1 MQLMYRRNQL
11 FVAVATALLGS
22 AGPSAFAQEASKP
35 NLGLEE
41 IIVTATKQEETVSN
55 VGASII
61 AVSSKEIENLGYRSM
76 ASLVQT
82 TPNVNVYEGS
92 TGTKLTVRG
101 VGTPPT
107 GGASSSVA
115 TFTDGVYQGNSS
127 QTNNILVDM
136 QRVEILRGPQGT
148 LFGKNSI
155 AGVFNL
161 ITERPTQ
168 DFEALIDLRAGNYDS
183 AEGTAVISGGL
194 TDDVSG
200 RLMVYRQKTGDYLDN
215 TFEGNDAGGGSK
227 EAFRGS
233 LNWDIS
239 NNTSVWVKA
248 QHDHV
253 QRNAATTQLL
263 GLDPIDAAHLD
274 SIDPSIRPR
283 LDTKL
288 NGKMATGT
296 LDYYGNPT
304 GLNGDTS
311 LVTSRD
317 TFAAILTHNFDNEY
331 ELTATAGWDR
341 NRVANRGNTS
351 QDYPLV
357 TVYLDT
363 KSTYQTSNL
372 EVRLSSPTDDAFRF
386 TVGGYAEKSKY
397 GIDSGNGYLN
407 FAAPLTATLPAGPD
421 LLAGVVGGIAP
432 ALGVQD
438 PSVLAPAFMFSLGT
452 PYGRNRTTSL
462 ALYGQATYDFTEELS
477 LTLGLRAA
485 QDEIE
490 QDKDFS
496 TRTDLNGNPLL
507 SPASFAGLVPAG
519 AEGLYSTIAQAIYG
533 PGTPGQPGVG
543 IGLPGMPSYNDTHKD
558 RAILPAGK
566 LEYRPS
572 PDELYYASIQSG
584 YKNGGFATDGLG
596 YPNEFEKEKSIA
608 YELGG
613 KISVAEGR
621 GQITGA
627 LFRTDFKDLQVAVI
641 DSLSGGVEF
650 TNAAKAYTQG
660 LELGGRWRFTEE
672 LTGSVNYA
680 YLESRY
686 NSFESGPLTIQQS
699 IALQNFEANGGTV
712 TPDMRVQ
719 DLSHKPLMYA
729 PRNSGSGSLDYVQPI
744 GESLEIQGTLSVS
757 LSDDSYSELSNSEE
771 LKAHSTTL
779 VDATIALAD
788 TVDLW
793 RVALIG
799 QNLTDDRGLVYGTS
813 GSLVSKGTYFGT
825 MRQPTTY
832 WLQVQKRF
840 K

>member
-1 MQLMYRRNQL
+1 
-11 FVAVATALLGS
+11 
-22 AGPSAFAQEASKP
+22 
-35 NLGLEE
+35 
-41 IIVTATKQEETVSN
+41 
-55 VGASII
+55 
-61 AVSSKEIENLGYRSM
+61 
-76 ASLVQT
+76 
-82 TPNVNVYEGS
+82 VYEGS

-115 TFTDGVYQGNSS
+115 TFIDGVYQGNSS
-127 QTNNILVDM
+127 QTNNVLVDM

-161 ITERPTQ
+161 ITERPTE

-215 TFEGNDAGGGSK
+215 TFTGNDAGGGSK

-233 LNWDIS
+233 LNWNIS
-239 NNTSVWVKA
+239 DNTSVWVKA

-263 GLDPIDAAHLD
+263 ALDPADAAHLD

-283 LDTKL
+283 LDTRL

-296 LDYYGNPT
+296 LDFYGNPT

-317 TFAAILTHNFDNEY
+317 TFAAILNHMFDNEY

-341 NRVANRGNTS
+341 NRVSNRGNTS

-363 KSTYQTSNL
+363 KSTFKTSNL
-372 EVRLSSPTDDAFRF
+372 EVSLSSPTDDRFRF

-397 GIDSGNGYLN
+397 GIDSGDGYLG
-407 FAAPLTATLPAGPD
+407 FQYVSDLFQIPA
-421 LLAGVVGGIAP
+421 IF
-432 ALGVQD
+432 
-438 PSVLAPAFMFSLGT
+438 SPAFTVDVGT
-452 PYGRNRTTSL
+452 PYGYNRTTSF
-462 ALYGQATYDFTEELS
+462 AGYGQATYDFTDEWS
-477 LTLGLRAA
+477 LTAGLRYAI
-485 QDEIE
+485 DDIE
-490 QDKDFS
+490 QDKSFA
-496 TRTDLNGNPLL
+496 TRKDLNGNPLF
-507 SPASFAGLVPAG
+507 SAESFNSIVPG
-519 AEGLYSTIAQAIYG
+519 SYEPIRD
-533 PGTPGQPGVG
+533 GVLIPFGYFG
-543 IGLPGMPSYNDTHKD
+543 IGVPGMPDYNDTHKD
-558 RAILPAGK
+558 KAFLPAGK

-584 YKNGGFATDGLG
+584 YKNGGFATDGLM
-596 YPNEFEKEKSIA
+596 YPNEFEKEKSLA

-613 KISVAEGR
+613 KVSVADGR
-621 GQITGA
+621 GQINGA

-641 DSLSGGVEF
+641 DPQSGGVEF
-650 TNAAKAYTQG
+650 KNAAKAYTQG

-672 LTGSVNYA
+672 LTGSLNYA

-686 NSFESGPLTIQQS
+686 NSFEEGPATVQQS
-699 IALQNFEANGGTV
+699 IALQNGA
-712 TPDMRVQ
+712 TPASAGLTADGFQ

-729 PRNSGSGSLDYVQPI
+729 PRNSGSAALDYVQPI
-744 GESLEIQGTLSVS
+744 GEALEIQGTLSVAVTG
-757 LSDDSYSELSNSEE
+757 DSYSELSNSEE
-771 LKAHSTTL
+771 LKAHSSTI

-788 TVDLW
+788 TVNLW

-813 GSLVSKGTYFGT
+813 GSLVGKGTYFGT

>member
-1 MQLMYRRNQL
+1 MQLMYRRNPL
-11 FVAVATALLGS
+11 FVAVATTLLGS
-22 AGPSAFAQEASKP
+22 VGQVAFAQETSKP

-61 AVSSKEIENLGYRSM
+61 AVSSKQIDELGYRSM

-82 TPNVNVYEGS
+82 TPNVNVYEGP

-115 TFTDGVYQGNSS
+115 TFIDGVYQGNTS
-127 QTNNILVDM
+127 QTNNVLVDM
-136 QRVEILRGPQGT
+136 ERVEILRGPQGT

-161 ITERPTQ
+161 ITARPTH
-168 DFEALIDLRAGNYDS
+168 DFEALVDVRAGNYDS
-183 AEGTAVISGGL
+183 TEGTAVVSGGL
-194 TDDVSG
+194 TDDISG
-200 RLMVYRQKTGDYLDN
+200 RLMVYRQKTGDYIDN
-215 TFEGNDAGGGSK
+215 TFQGNDAGGGTK
-227 EAFRGS
+227 EAYRGS
-233 LNWDIS
+233 LNWDF
-239 NNTSVWVKA
+239 NDNTSLWVKA

-253 QRNAATTQLL
+253 QRNAAITQLI
-263 GLDPIDAAHLD
+263 GLDPADAAHLD

-283 LDTKL
+283 IDTKL
-288 NGKMATGT
+288 NDKMATGT

-304 GLNGDTS
+304 GLNPDTS

-341 NRVANRGNTS
+341 NRVGNRGNTS
-351 QDYPLV
+351 QDYPLM

-397 GIDSGNGYLN
+397 GIDSGNGFLN
-407 FAAPLTATLPAGPD
+407 FAAPLTAGLPPGPD
-421 LLAGVVGGIAP
+421 MLDGAVQGVVPGL
-432 ALGVQD
+432 ALPD
-438 PSVLAPAFMFSLGT
+438 TSVLAPAFMFNLGT

-462 ALYGQATYDFTEELS
+462 ALYGQASYDFTEELS
-477 LTLGLRAA
+477 LTLGLRLA

-496 TRTDLNGNPLL
+496 MRTDLYGNPLL
-507 SPASFAGLVPAG
+507 SPESFTGLVPAG
-519 AEGLYSTIAQAIYG
+519 TEALYSGVAQAIYG
-533 PGTPGQPGVG
+533 PGGVG
-543 IGLPGMPSYNDTHKD
+543 IGLPGMANFNDTHKD
-558 RAILPAGK
+558 RAVLPAGK

-596 YPNEFEKEKSIA
+596 YPNEFEKEKSLA

-613 KISVAEGR
+613 KIAVADGR
-621 GQITGA
+621 GQVNGA
-627 LFRTDFKDLQVAVI
+627 IFRTDFKDLQVAVI
-641 DSLSGGVEF
+641 DPLSGGVEF

-660 LELGGRWRFTEE
+660 IELGGRWRFTEE
-672 LTGSVNYA
+672 LTGSLNYA

-686 NSFESGPLTIQQS
+686 NSFDNGPRS
-699 IALQNFEANGGTV
+699 ISMSIDDPLSTQ
-712 TPDMRVQ
+712 PQ

-729 PRNSGSGSLDYVQPI
+729 PRNAGSAALDYVQPI
-744 GESLEIQGTLSVS
+744 GESFELQGTLSVAVT
-757 LSDDSYSELSNSEE
+757 DDSYSELSNSEE
-771 LKAHSTTL
+771 LKAHSSTI
-779 VDATIALAD
+779 VDATIALND
-788 TVDLW
+788 TVNLW

-799 QNLTDDRGLVYGTS
+799 QNLADDRNLVYGTS
-813 GSLVSKGTYFGT
+813 GSLVNKGTYFGT
-825 MRQPTTY
+825 MRQPMTY

>member
-1 MQLMYRRNQL
+1 MQLMYRRNSL
-11 FVAVATALLGS
+11 FVAIATTLLG
-22 AGPSAFAQEASKP
+22 GVGQSAFAQEASKP

-61 AVSSKEIENLGYRSM
+61 AVSSKQIDELGYRSM
-76 ASLVQT
+76 ASLVQS

-107 GGASSSVA
+107 GGASASVA
-115 TFTDGVYQGNSS
+115 TFIDGVYQGNSS

-136 QRVEILRGPQGT
+136 ERVEILRGPQGT

-161 ITERPTQ
+161 ITARPTQ

-183 AEGTAVISGGL
+183 VEGTAVVSGGL
-194 TDDVSG
+194 TDDISG
-200 RLMVYRQKTGDYLDN
+200 RMMVYRQKTGDYLDN

-233 LNWDIS
+233 LNWNIS
-239 NNTSVWVKA
+239 DNTSVWVKA

-253 QRNAATTQLL
+253 QRNAATTQLI
-263 GLDPIDAAHLD
+263 GLDPADAAHLN
-274 SIDPSIRPR
+274 SIDPSILPR
-283 LDTKL
+283 IDTKL
-288 NGKMATGT
+288 NDKMATGFG
-296 LDYYGNPT
+296 DYYGNPT
-304 GLNGDTS
+304 GLNPDTS

-317 TFAAILTHNFDNEY
+317 TFAAILTHTFDNEY

-341 NRVANRGNTS
+341 NRVNNRGNTS

-372 EVRLSSPTDDAFRF
+372 EMRLSSPTDDRFRF

-407 FAAPLTATLPAGPD
+407 FAAPLQAGGPATTTLINGILADAGVPTG
-421 LLAGVVGGIAP
+421 LLASDEALSP
-432 ALGVQD
+432 ALI
-438 PSVLAPAFMFSLGT
+438 MSLGT

-462 ALYGQATYDFTEELS
+462 ALYGQATYDFTDELS

-490 QDKDFS
+490 QDKNFD
-496 TRTDLNGNPLL
+496 TRTDLNGNSLF
-507 SPASFAGLVPAG
+507 STESFAGLVPVPGLGIEDAYAATAQGLAG
-519 AEGLYSTIAQAIYG
+519 AI
-533 PGTPGQPGVG
+533 G
-543 IGLPGMPSYNDTHKD
+543 IGIPGMPNFNDTHKD
-558 RAILPAGK
+558 RALLPAGK
-566 LEYRPS
+566 FEYRPS

-613 KISVAEGR
+613 KISVADGR
-621 GQITGA
+621 GQINGA
-627 LFRTDFKDLQVAVI
+627 VFRTDFKDLQVAII
-641 DSLSGGVEF
+641 DPLSGGVLF

-672 LTGSVNYA
+672 LTGSLNYA
-680 YLESRY
+680 YLQSRY
-686 NSFESGPLTIQQS
+686 NSFENGPRTISMS
-699 IALQNFEANGGTV
+699 IADPLSTQ
-712 TPDMRVQ
+712 PQ

-729 PRNSGSGSLDYVQPI
+729 PRNAGSAALDYVQP
-744 GESLEIQGTLSVS
+744 LNDVFDLQATVSVAVT
-757 LSDDSYSELSNSEE
+757 DDSYSELSNSDE
-771 LKAHSTTL
+771 LKAHSSTI
-779 VDATIALAD
+779 VDATVALVD

-799 QNLTDDRGLVYGTS
+799 QNLTDDRNLIYGTS
-813 GSLVSKGTYFGT
+813 GSLVNKGTYFGQ
-825 MRQPTTY
+825 MRQPMTY

>member
-1 MQLMYRRNQL
+1 M
-11 FVAVATALLGS
+11 LGS
-22 AGPSAFAQEASKP
+22 AGQSAFAQEASKP

-61 AVSSKEIENLGYRSM
+61 AISSKQIDELGYRSM

-136 QRVEILRGPQGT
+136 ERVEILRGPQGT

-161 ITERPTQ
+161 ITARPTH

-183 AEGTAVISGGL
+183 VEGTAVVSGGL
-194 TDDVSG
+194 TDDIAG

-233 LNWDIS
+233 LNWDF
-239 NNTSVWVKA
+239 NDNTSLWVKA

-253 QRNAATTQLL
+253 QRNAATTQLI
-263 GLDPIDAAHLD
+263 GLDPIDAARLD
-274 SIDPSIRPR
+274 ELDPTIRPR
-283 LDTKL
+283 IDTKL
-288 NGKMATGT
+288 NDKMATGT

-304 GLNGDTS
+304 GLNPDTS
-311 LVTSRD
+311 LVTTRD
-317 TFAAILTHNFDNEY
+317 TFATILTHNFDNEY

-341 NRVANRGNTS
+341 NRVKNRGNTS

-363 KSTYQTSNL
+363 KSTYETSNL
-372 EVRLSSPTDDAFRF
+372 EVRLSSPTSDRFRF
-386 TVGGYAEKSKY
+386 TVGGYAERSKY

-407 FAAPLTATLPAGPD
+407 FASSLRSLDSNGAPVSLLNQILEMNGVPSF
-421 LLAGVVGGIAP
+421 LLASEEALSP
-432 ALGVQD
+432 AL
-438 PSVLAPAFMFSLGT
+438 MMSLGT

-462 ALYGQATYDFTEELS
+462 ALYGQATYDFTDELS

-496 TRTDLNGNPLL
+496 TRTDLNGNPLF
-507 SPASFAGLVPAG
+507 STESFAGLVPIPGLGIEDAYAQVAQGIAG
-519 AEGLYSTIAQAIYG
+519 AIPI
-533 PGTPGQPGVG
+533 G
-543 IGLPGMPSYNDTHKD
+543 IPGMASWNDTHKD
-558 RAILPAGK
+558 RAVLPAGK

-596 YPNEFEKEKSIA
+596 YPNEFEKEKSLA
-608 YELGG
+608 FELGG
-613 KISVAEGR
+613 KISVADGR
-621 GQITGA
+621 GQVNGA
-627 LFRTDFKDLQVAVI
+627 VFRTNFEDLQVAVI
-641 DSLSGGVEF
+641 DPLSGGVEF
-650 TNAAKAYTQG
+650 KNAAKAYTQG

-672 LTGSVNYA
+672 LTGSLNYA

-686 NSFESGPLTIQQS
+686 SSFKEGPQTVQQS
-699 IALQNFEANGGTV
+699 IAVQNGTLAAGF
-712 TPDMRVQ
+712 Q
-719 DLSHKPLMYA
+719 DLSDKPLMYA
-729 PRNSGSGSLDYVQPI
+729 PRNSGSAALDYVQPI
-744 GESLEIQGTLSVS
+744 GETLEIQGTLSVAVTG
-757 LSDDSYSELSNSEE
+757 DSYSELSNSEE
-771 LKAHSTTL
+771 LKAHSSTI

-799 QNLTDDRGLVYGTS
+799 QNLTDDRNLVYGTS
-813 GSLVSKGTYFGT
+813 GSLVGKGTYFGT
-825 MRQPTTY
+825 MRQPMTY